1 MSVIRIIL
9 ISVVTVMLFGCAN
22 NNDKW
27 HHTGKALPG
36 TDTAVVS
43 ISLDDKGVP
52 VDGVE
57 KLELHPG
64 QRVIYAGPSEFVIFF
79 KNKKSPVKDVERRSN
94 DGVVIIEIPTDIFE
108 KPEFVEEFR
117 RNKFL
122 RFDYG
127 IRVNGKELDP
137 PMVITTRF

>member
-1 MSVIRIIL
+1 MSAIKIL
-9 ISVVTVMLFGCAN
+9 LTAFTVVSLFGCAVN
-22 NNDKW
+22 SDKYRNI
-27 HHTGKALPG
+27 GKALPG

-43 ISLDDKGVP
+43 ISLDKNGVP
-52 VDGVE
+52 VDGIE

-64 QRVIYAGPSEFVIFF
+64 QKVIFAGPSEFVIFF
-79 KNKKSPVKDVERRSN
+79 KNKKSPIREVERRSEN
-94 DGVVIIEIPTDIFE
+94 SVVIIEIPIDIF
-108 KPEFVEEFR
+108 KSPEYAEEFR

-137 PMVITTRF
+137 PMIIRSRF